1 MGGGI
6 IQIHCMGI
14 YIPLGRTIFIHKEG
28 AYCCP
33 HVQMTKIPTKEVQLD
48 EDPSRDGN
56 DFHSLQK
63 KLENVVFQ

>member
-1 MGGGI
+1 ME
-6 IQIHCMGI
+6 I
-14 YIPLGRTIFIHKEG
+14 YIPLGKTIFIYKEG

-33 HVQMTKIPTKEVQLD
+33 HVQMTKIPTTEVQLD

-63 KLENVVFQ
+63 NLENVVCQ